1 MKKTIAHPR
10 AGERLSGK
18 KKSKR
23 VNYVPLILMMMPGVI
38 YLIVNNY
45 LPMFGITIAFKNL
58 DYTKGIFKSDWVGLK
73 NFEFLFKTKDFYII
87 MRNTLCYNLVFI
99 FGGLVASLAIA
110 VMMTEI
116 GNWKIAKVI
125 QPIICFPNM
134 VSIVI
139 VAYLVYGFLGGD
151 GWINNTL
158 MHGNGISWYSKPQY
172 WPYILTLV
180 HFWKGAGYGSII
192 YIATMSGIDKGLYEA
207 ARLDG
212 ASKWQQIRLITLPI
226 IRPMIILMLLMSI
239 GRIFSSDFG
248 LFLQVPMDSGALYNS
263 TQTIDTYVY
272 RALMKLNDVSMS
284 SAASVFQSV
293 LGFVLVLLSNLL
305 VRKVDPDSSLF

>member
-1 MKKTIAHPR
+1 M
-10 AGERLSGK
+10 
-18 KKSKR
+18 
-23 VNYVPLILMMMPGVI
+23 Y
-38 YLIVNNY
+38 
-45 LPMFGITIAFKNL
+45 
-58 DYTKGIFKSDWVGLK
+58 YTLLK

-99 FGGLVASLAIA
+99 FGGLAASLAIA

-116 GNWKIAKVI
+116 GNRKIAKVI
-125 QPIICFPNM
+125 QPVICFPNM

-158 MHGNGISWYSKPQY
+158 LHRNGISWYSKPQY
-172 WPYILTLV
+172 WPYILTFV

-239 GRIFSSDFG
+239 LTEGANLQGLQLPTISARMAIAMIAVLPVALIFPF
-248 LFLQVPMDSGALYNS
+248 V
-263 TQTIDTYVY
+263 
-272 RALMKLNDVSMS
+272 
-284 SAASVFQSV
+284 QSQLIKGV
-293 LGFVLVLLSNLL
+293 VIGGV
-305 VRKVDPDSSLF
+305 KG